1 MEQAWELDKLS
12 EEVEAICQKHKILVP
27 FTRKDFVKIVRLL
40 GKQASQRH
48 EIECILVCR
57 GPKMDQSNEFSYEK
71 FLEYLFS
78 ILPTLPSLGKPREL
92 IESHVESNPTPHV
105 AAGRG
110 EALLP
115 PIHRTFGVRHNTVLL
130 PIIE

>member
-1 MEQAWELDKLS
+1 
-12 EEVEAICQKHKILVP
+12 
-27 FTRKDFVKIVRLL
+27 
-40 GKQASQRH
+40 
-48 EIECILVCR
+48 
-57 GPKMDQSNEFSYEK
+57 MDQSNEFSYEK

-110 EALLP
+110 EALFP

-130 PIIE
+130 PIIEQSKPHWSQRFKTKTSEFERDTRELSPDEQLSMDLEDFRITKLGEK